1 MNDQVLTL
9 GAWTLDPIRR
19 VLAQGPHT
27 ADLGDRAFDLLWTLA
42 QSPGEVISAANLF
55 ARVWPG
61 RVVEENNLHVHISA
75 LRKVLGPQ
83 AIRTVRG
90 RGYQITLVVA
100 AMDARSPL
108 AARKTPDEN
117 VPGSPA
123 PSATQRP
130 RQLLGRDQE
139 FADVLH
145 SVRTNAVT
153 TLVGPGGVGK
163 TALASG
169 VAAAAAAP
177 GSAASAVAFADG
189 VVTVWLAPL
198 RAAELVAAEVAVAL
212 GLTRSGGLDHVE
224 ALTRWLVDKDL
235 LLMLDNCE
243 HVVDAVADL
252 VDALTARLP
261 RLRVLATS
269 REPLWVD
276 GEVSYRLEPLALP
289 LAGAQASLDE
299 IEASP
304 AVQLFRARV
313 GARHSE
319 MLKTEH
325 GGRLTAEICRRVDGL
340 PLAIELA
347 AARAVG
353 LGLEDIRLHL
363 DDLFELL
370 PRPVRRVDG
379 GQRSLRDTVEW
390 SYALLS
396 VQERSLLHRMAVF
409 AGGFNLVA
417 INAICAEPQQSPAQ
431 TAALT
436 ARLVEKSLLMK
447 LGESGRYHLLE
458 TIRQYAQEKLA
469 GAGEQDAMRDR
480 HAHFYCGVAR
490 PACAGLTG
498 GPERPHIDAIA
509 EIEDNLRVA
518 LARLVQTAPETALEL
533 TVGLTNFWWMQG
545 KLHEGT
551 GWMEQAL
558 AAASNAPP
566 ELRAAGLFCMGFL
579 VAHDTDDWQAASRW
593 LDEGIEL
600 LSGQAEPPL
609 ILGMLYCLRGEC
621 DVFSGDAPSAVARTQ
636 TGLAIA
642 ARFPGSWGL
651 GFCLWN
657 AAFAKQALGELDAAL
672 SHLKQM
678 IALCVKGRYGIAE
691 MVGSNTMAEILE
703 AREELE
709 ASRALWERAYQLR
722 RDLGASRMGYVHG
735 SLPGSMLAVARV
747 ATKQGDFAT
756 ASPLLTEAL
765 PLAQAMRDGALTSQI
780 EELIRSL
787 AAGGA
792 TARQI

>member
-1 MNDQVLTL
+1 MNDQTLTL
-9 GAWTLDPIRR
+9 GAWTLDPGRR

-42 QSPGEVISAANLF
+42 QAPGEVISAANLF
-55 ARVWPG
+55 ARVWPD

-90 RGYQITLVVA
+90 RGYQITLDVA
-100 AMDARSPL
+100 AMDARGPL
-108 AARKTPDEN
+108 AARMAPDEN
-117 VPGSPA
+117 APGFPA

-130 RQLLGRDQE
+130 RQLWGRDQE
-139 FADVLH
+139 LADVMH
-145 SVRTNAVT
+145 SVRTQAVT

-177 GSAASAVAFADG
+177 ARAASAGIFADG

-198 RAAELVAAEVAVAL
+198 RTADLVAGEVAVAL

-235 LLMLDNCE
+235 LLVLDNCE
-243 HVVDAVADL
+243 HVVGAVADL

-261 RLRVLATS
+261 RLHVLATS

-276 GEVSYRLEPLALP
+276 GEVSHRLQPLSLP
-289 LAGAQASLDE
+289 VAGAQASLDE

-313 GARHSE
+313 GAQHAE
-319 MLKTEH
+319 MLKTERA
-325 GGRLTAEICRRVDGL
+325 GRLAAEICRRVDGL

-347 AARAVG
+347 AARAMG
-353 LGLEDIRLHL
+353 LGLEDILLHL

-379 GQRSLRDTVEW
+379 GQRSLRDTVQW
-390 SYALLS
+390 SDALLS
-396 VQERSLLHRMAVF
+396 EQERRLLHRMAVF
-409 AGGFNLVA
+409 AGGFNLAA
-417 INAICAEPQQSPAQ
+417 INAICAEPEQSQAQ

-447 LGESGRYHLLE
+447 LGESSRYQLLE
-458 TIRQYAQEKLA
+458 TIRQFAQEQLA
-469 GAGEQDAMRDR
+469 GTGEQDALRDR
-480 HAHFYCGVAR
+480 HAHHYRGVAL
-490 PACAGLTG
+490 PACAGFTS
-498 GPERPHIDAIA
+498 GPERPHIETIA
-509 EIEDNLRVA
+509 QIEDNLRVA
-518 LARLVQTAPETALEL
+518 LARLVQTAPEAALEL
-533 TVGLTNFWWMQG
+533 AAGLTNFWWIQG

-551 GWMEQAL
+551 RWLEQAL

-566 ELRAAGLFCMGFL
+566 ELRATGLFCMAFAL
-579 VAHDTDDWQAASRW
+579 AHDTDDWRAASRW
-593 LDEGIEL
+593 LDEGIAL
-600 LSGQAEPPL
+600 LSGHPEPPL
-609 ILGMLYCLRGEC
+609 ILGMLHCLRAEC
-621 DVFSGDAPSAVARTQ
+621 DVFHGDAPSALVRSQ

-642 ARFPGSWGL
+642 ARFPDSWGL

-657 AAFAKQALGELDAAL
+657 AAFAKQSVGELDEAL
-672 SHLKQM
+672 SLFREM
-678 IALCVKGRYGIAE
+678 IALCVKSRYSLPE

-703 AREELE
+703 VRGELE
-709 ASRALWERAYQLR
+709 ASRRLLERAYQLR

-735 SLPGSMLAVARV
+735 SMAASMLAVARV
-747 ATKQGDFAT
+747 AAKQGDFAT

-765 PLAQAMRDGALTSQI
+765 PLAQAMRDSALTRQI
-780 EELIRSL
+780 EELMSSL
-787 AAGGA
+787 AAPRA
-792 TARQI
+792 TAR